1 MSFSAHGCNASYI
14 ARRVRGDS
22 PGMDTLGTTY
32 MRRGITEGEHDI
44 RQLEGTLV
52 ALSNNNSQ
60 TSSLAILHEMSSARC
75 RT

>member
-1 MSFSAHGCNASYI
+1 
-14 ARRVRGDS
+14 
-22 PGMDTLGTTY
+22 MDTLGTTY

-44 RQLEGTLV
+44 RQLETTLV
-52 ALSNNNSQ
+52 TLSNNNSQ